1 MAARIARSITKSV
14 LSKEQSEGDGAR
26 GKIIFIKIFLKKGI
40 NSAFLF

>member
-26 GKIIFIKIFLKKGI
+26 GKIIFIE
-40 NSAFLF
+40 FLFSRY